1 MCGNTKKGNIRDK
14 EVSYSNGDYMANR
27 ELPHMYYRDFLV
39 WREGTTKLRRASI
52 NIIQNF
58 ERNFQLFIS
67 IGQGKLIEKY
77 NEEGNREILLE
88 TLSLLIN
95 TM

>member
-1 MCGNTKKGNIRDK
+1 
-14 EVSYSNGDYMANR
+14 
-27 ELPHMYYRDFLV
+27 MYYRDYLKCI
-39 WREGTTKLRRASI
+39 EGTTKLRRAST
-52 NIIQNF
+52 IILQEF

-77 NEEGNREILLE
+77 NEEGHREILLE
-88 TLSLLIN
+88 RECLLIN